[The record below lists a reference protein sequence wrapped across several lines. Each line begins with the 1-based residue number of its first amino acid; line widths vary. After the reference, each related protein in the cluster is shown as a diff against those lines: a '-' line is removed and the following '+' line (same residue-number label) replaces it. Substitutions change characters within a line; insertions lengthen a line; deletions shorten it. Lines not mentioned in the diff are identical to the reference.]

1 MLENA
6 RELEQRLLELENKN
20 SFQEV
25 ELHDL
30 SNAIIEQDVRIE
42 RLEGTVR
49 ALREKVK
56 EMAGEGQSALPVN
69 ERPPHY

>member
-1 MLENA
+1 MTGSRE
-6 RELEQRLLELENKN
+6 ELERRLFELENKN

-25 ELHDL
+25 ELGDL
-30 SNAIIEQDVRIE
+30 SRAIIDQDARIR
-42 RLEGTVR
+42 RLEETVR

-56 EMAGEGQSALPVN
+56 DLAGEGQPPLPAG